1 VSASEPIETTTPM
14 GRAFLGILAVLAQL
28 EREQTSQRV
37 ADALAFKRN
46 QGKLLGTL
54 PAGYRRAEDG
64 SIVIDEAAGQIVRL
78 SSRTTR
84 RVPIRSERSLSG
96 STLVG

>member
-1 VSASEPIETTTPM
+1 MTQAEPIETTTPM

-54 PAGYRRAEDG
+54 QISPG
-64 SIVIDEAAGQIVRL
+64 SCASSASMAARSRWW
-78 SSRTTR
+78 SSFPKWPPR
-84 RVPIRSERSLSG
+84 
-96 STLVG
+96 